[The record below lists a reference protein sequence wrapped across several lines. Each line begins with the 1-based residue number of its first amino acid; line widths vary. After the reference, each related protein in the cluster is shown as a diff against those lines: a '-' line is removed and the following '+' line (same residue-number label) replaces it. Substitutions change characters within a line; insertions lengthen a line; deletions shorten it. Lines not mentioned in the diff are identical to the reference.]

1 LKAAAQLLALSGL
14 PFAPIGRNISLIM
27 KLACKIGIAVT
38 LLALASVPASAAEMA
53 NLRNGFAIRH
63 ERHEL
68 RGDMTRLYLAG
79 TADNYVEVPTADV
92 VGFETIDEPVLPA
105 LSPPPAITLDA
116 LVSAASSRNN
126 IDPDLI
132 FSVIRAE
139 SGFNPNAV
147 SPKGARGLMQLMP
160 ETAALLGVQNA
171 FDPAANVEGGTRY
184 LGQLLARYHNDLI
197 KALAAYNAGPERV
210 EQYQGVPPYAETR
223 VYVARVIRDLNRKKA
238 AQRGPHSGPT
248 GTRAVDRNSKATT
261 PRAAGH
267 PNIAGPVRYISHDAT
282 GS

>member
-1 LKAAAQLLALSGL
+1 MALSGL

-147 SPKGARGLMQLMP
+147 SPKGAQGLMQLMP

-184 LGQLLARYHNDLI
+184 LGQLLARYHN
-197 KALAAYNAGPERV
+197 
-210 EQYQGVPPYAETR
+210 AETR

-267 PNIAGPVRYISHDAT
+267 PNITGPVRYISHDAT

>member
-1 LKAAAQLLALSGL
+1 
-14 PFAPIGRNISLIM
+14 M

-147 SPKGARGLMQLMP
+147 SPKGAPGSAERFRSRRQRRGWN
-160 ETAALLGVQNA
+160 ALSGA
-171 FDPAANVEGGTRY
+171 IAG
-184 LGQLLARYHNDLI
+184 
-197 KALAAYNAGPERV
+197 ALPQRP
-210 EQYQGVPPYAETR
+210 YQGPGG
-223 VYVARVIRDLNRKKA
+223 I
-238 AQRGPHSGPT
+238 
-248 GTRAVDRNSKATT
+248 
-261 PRAAGH
+261 
-267 PNIAGPVRYISHDAT
+267 
-282 GS
+282 